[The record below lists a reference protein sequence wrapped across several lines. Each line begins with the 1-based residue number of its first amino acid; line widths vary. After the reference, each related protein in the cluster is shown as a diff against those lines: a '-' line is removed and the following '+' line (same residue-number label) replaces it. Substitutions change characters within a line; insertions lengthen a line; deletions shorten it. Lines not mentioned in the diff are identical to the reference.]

1 MGCFPGR
8 VWKVLSLLEA
18 LGSKLPTQ
26 KHQTHLERGSRM
38 QGWVCICWD
47 QEQLI
52 LTPDPDPALAHLL
65 TPLPS
70 QLRAQGSVTNQPSPH
85 LCPPISQSCRK
96 ENSPGGSPTGIAT
109 PGVCRVDQKG
119 KIPAGS
125 SKLKLSFGLRPG
137 AHPTLSGHRNSQ
149 LLAVF
154 GVKAEL
160 SHN

>member
-1 MGCFPGR
+1 M
-8 VWKVLSLLEA
+8 LSLLEA

-65 TPLPS
+65 RLHYPTSLPT
-70 QLRAQGSVTNQPSPH
+70 Q
-85 LCPPISQSCRK
+85 
-96 ENSPGGSPTGIAT
+96 SPGECHKSAIPTFVSSYFTELQEGKLTRRFPHRNSNTWGLSCGSK
-109 PGVCRVDQKG
+109 RK
-119 KIPAGS
+119 KPAGS